1 MILYHFFLCLVHR
14 FSLLSFSLIRLIQVD
29 WLYLNRTTLQASP
42 FCIHS
47 NMGRFNI
54 PIQSK
59 KSFMLRNSDA
69 RLCISHSWCAADQN
83 RAFSLFFSYSLLMLL
98 FLSHSSG
105 HLPLFLLC
113 SSLLLLSSHALLL
126 HNLFSPW
133 AVLLPLPPLSSSLF
147 LCATLA
153 LWLFLIFKFTDSIDR
168 IVEKEW
174 QYRSKIINIS
184 FAVFFHCVR
193 SNMFQLIPRLP
204 E

>member
-29 WLYLNRTTLQASP
+29 WLCLNRTTLQASP

-98 FLSHSSG
+98 FLSHSLS

-113 SSLLLLSSHALLL
+113 SSLLLLSSHALLSSQSVL
-126 HNLFSPW
+126 SLGCFAPSPPAFFLSFS
-133 AVLLPLPPLSSSLF
+133 LRYS
-147 LCATLA
+147 CALA
-153 LWLFLIFKFTDSIDR
+153 FPYF
-168 IVEKEW
+168 
-174 QYRSKIINIS
+174 
-184 FAVFFHCVR
+184 
-193 SNMFQLIPRLP
+193 
-204 E
+204 